1 MADDKGQ
8 ELRLQD
14 FAGQAYDKLRYG
26 DTDRQG
32 HVNNAVFAT
41 FMETGRVELIY
52 NPQDPLLD
60 AGFSFVLAKLDIDYI
75 AEVLWPGTV
84 QTGTRVVRVGRSS
97 VTMQQAV
104 FQAAKLCASAET
116 VVVHFDQTTRKS
128 HPFSEA
134 QRAKLEGWMQAG

>member
-1 MADDKGQ
+1 MVNETKVP
-8 ELRLQD
+8 RLED
-14 FAGQAYDKLRYG
+14 FVGQAYDKLRYG

-52 NPQDPLLD
+52 NPQDPLLEE
-60 AGFSFVLAKLDIDYI
+60 GFSFVLAKLDIDYI

-84 QTGTRVVRVGRSS
+84 EIGTRVTRVGRSS

-104 FQAAKLCASAET
+104 FQAGRLCASAET

-128 HPFSEA
+128 QVFSQA
-134 QRAKLEGWMQAG
+134 QRQKLEGWISA

>member
-1 MADDKGQ
+1 MTDDKEQ
-8 ELRLQD
+8 ALRLED
-14 FAGQAYDKLRYG
+14 FAGRSYDKLRYG

-60 AGFSFVLAKLDIDYI
+60 EGFSFVLAKLDINYI

-84 QTGTRVVRVGRSS
+84 EIGTRVLRVGRSS

-104 FQAAKLCASAET
+104 FQKGKLCASAET
-116 VVVHFDQTTRKS
+116 VVVHFDEATRKS
-128 HPFSEA
+128 HAFSEA
-134 QRAKLEGWMQAG
+134 QRVKLEGWISAG